1 MVGDQPPVAPH
12 KPPKSFASFFHR
24 ASESVAN
31 KDSLIKPVKFING
44 TPILEYKDDEFE
56 KLVAPHRLSL
66 VGKFS
71 YGRSKMEEVYNE
83 FKKIGFNGGYN
94 LGLMNSR
101 HVLICFEEE
110 QDYKR
115 CWIRTFWNIA
125 GYSMRIL
132 KWTPGFR
139 FEEDPP
145 VAPIWV
151 SLCDLLIEYMH
162 PEVIFSMATAI
173 GQPLKV
179 DTPTLNMTRPS
190 VARFCVEVDLMKELP
205 KSVKIGKRG
214 RKHEQIF
221 TYEHVPAY
229 CSKCSIIGHKER
241 DCRIGK
247 PAPQKIVVDKITAP
261 NEKKNG
267 IKMAKQKVKLGSKKP
282 HEKSEVEVEII
293 NANPPVLIP
302 GESTSGLSASEK
314 TVIPMDILDSTPPK
328 GVTEEEENQV
338 SKRVATQLTEALQ
351 VEVSPKGN
359 RFSVL
364 ADIDEV
370 RNGSDSSE
378 ENVEHI
384 LVEKPSLENNSA
396 PERRETLALA
406 SIPQAKQLINEHSDD
421 CNVGSRSLIED
432 SEEEHV
438 NSDDE

>member
-1 MVGDQPPVAPH
+1 
-12 KPPKSFASFFHR
+12 
-24 ASESVAN
+24 
-31 KDSLIKPVKFING
+31 
-44 TPILEYKDDEFE
+44 
-56 KLVAPHRLSL
+56 
-66 VGKFS
+66 
-71 YGRSKMEEVYNE
+71 MEEVHNE
-83 FKKIGFNGGYN
+83 FKKIGFNDGYN

-101 HVLICFEEE
+101 HVLIRFEEE
-110 QDYKR
+110 EDYQR

-132 KWTPGFR
+132 KWTPGFH

-145 VAPIWV
+145 VVPIWV
-151 SLCDLLIEYMH
+151 SLCDLPIEYMH
-162 PEVIFSMATAI
+162 PEVIFSMATTI

-205 KSVKIGKRG
+205 KLVKIGKGG

-229 CSKCSIIGHKER
+229 CPKCSKIGRKER

-247 PAPQKIVVDKITAP
+247 PTPQKIVVDKVTAP

-293 NANPPVLIP
+293 NANPLIIKAVEAVSIP
-302 GESTSGLSASEK
+302 GESTSGLSAKEK
-314 TVIPMDILDSTPPK
+314 TVIPMDIPDSMPPK
-328 GVTEEEENQV
+328 GVTEEEENRDSKQV
-338 SKRVATQLTEALQ
+338 AIQSTEAPH

-359 RFSVL
+359 QFSIL

-370 RNGSDSSE
+370 TNGSDSSE
-378 ENVEHI
+378 ENVEQI
-384 LVEKPSLENNSA
+384 LVEAPSLENNSA
-396 PERRETLALA
+396 PEKHETLALA
-406 SIPQAKQLINEHSDD
+406 LIPQAK
-421 CNVGSRSLIED
+421 
-432 SEEEHV
+432 
-438 NSDDE
+438 